1 MNDETLEQIQ
11 TKIVFLER
19 ASTELSDVVFG
30 LHKEI
35 QALEVKL
42 KALTDRL
49 SGASSDE
56 APRPPACRRRG
67 PAFNIPIFAG
77 EKWRCAKR
85 PLSLWDDRRAYRSHG
100 RPPS

>member
-49 SGASSDE
+49 SGASSDDG
-56 APRPPACRRRG
+56 PRPP
-67 PAFNIPIFAG
+67 
-77 EKWRCAKR
+77 EQE
-85 PLSLWDDRRAYRSHG
+85 
-100 RPPS
+100 RPPHY